1 MTSKKEF
8 QIQIWKIELRTL
20 KIHTSSCS
28 TIEVSR
34 VQTYEMLSWVDIEIV
49 RASMS
54 DRIARMSPSTDSS
67 KPREN
72 FDVENLNI
80 SFNGCGFLGV
90 YHVGVACALNH
101 YMPNMKIKN
110 ICGASAGAMAAVC
123 LIAGV
128 PSGKQAHLSMYLI

>member
-1 MTSKKEF
+1 M
-8 QIQIWKIELRTL
+8 
-20 KIHTSSCS
+20 
-28 TIEVSR
+28 
-34 VQTYEMLSWVDIEIV
+34 MSWVDIEIV
-49 RASMS
+49 KASMS
-54 DRIARMSPSTDSS
+54 DRMARMSQSTDSS

-128 PSGKQAHLSMYLI
+128 PSGKQAHLSIYLI

>member
-1 MTSKKEF
+1 
-8 QIQIWKIELRTL
+8 
-20 KIHTSSCS
+20 
-28 TIEVSR
+28 
-34 VQTYEMLSWVDIEIV
+34 
-49 RASMS
+49 MS
-54 DRIARMSPSTDSS
+54 DRIAMMPDFS

-128 PSGKQAHLSMYLI
+128 PSGKKVLQKYLPN

>member
-1 MTSKKEF
+1 
-8 QIQIWKIELRTL
+8 
-20 KIHTSSCS
+20 
-28 TIEVSR
+28 
-34 VQTYEMLSWVDIEIV
+34 
-49 RASMS
+49 MS

-123 LIAGV
+123 LIGGV
-128 PSGKQAHLSMYLI
+128 PSGKQVLLNIYLIEPRTFKFFLCNLN

>member
-1 MTSKKEF
+1 M
-8 QIQIWKIELRTL
+8 I
-20 KIHTSSCS
+20 IHTHYS
-28 TIEVSR
+28 TIEVLR
-34 VQTYEMLSWVDIEIV
+34 VQTYEMMSWVDIEIV
-49 RASMS
+49 KASMS
-54 DRIARMSPSTDSS
+54 DRMARMSPSTDSS

-128 PSGKQAHLSMYLI
+128 EILSKYF